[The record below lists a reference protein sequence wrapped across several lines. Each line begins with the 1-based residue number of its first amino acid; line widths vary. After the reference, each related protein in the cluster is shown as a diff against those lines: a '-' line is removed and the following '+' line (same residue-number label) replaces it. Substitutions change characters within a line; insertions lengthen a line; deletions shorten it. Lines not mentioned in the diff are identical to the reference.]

1 MKYFSLLVLTLGL
14 VFYTN
19 TYSDDFSVLPS
30 LNFKQSEG
38 TIATSKHTSHQLI
51 LANGMPLNE
60 TPEPQPAKD
69 LSSENKSKRDKYR
82 KEVTEPSKDRYEI
95 DEDSEEFVEDIETI
109 SDPLEPYNRA
119 IFQFN
124 DKFYF
129 YSLKP
134 IARGYR
140 TILPKKARICIR
152 KFLSNAATPARFLNC
167 ALQGKIKGVVTEP
180 TRFALNTTLGIGGLF
195 DPAQSLL
202 GLKEQE
208 VDFDQTLGLYGMKPL
223 IFINLPLLGPSS
235 VRGIFGLI
243 GDTGFDPST
252 YFVHPLIKL
261 GITSHEMLN
270 ETSLTLGEY
279 EELRESALDPYIAI
293 RNAYFQNRR
302 SKIESQ

>member
-1 MKYFSLLVLTLGL
+1 MKYFSLFAFTLVL

-30 LNFKQSEG
+30 LDFKQNKGS
-38 TIATSKHTSHQLI
+38 IATLRHSSDQMI
-51 LANGMPLNE
+51 LANGMPLIE

-69 LSSENKSKRDKYR
+69 LPSENKYKGDKAQ
-82 KEVTEPSKDRYEI
+82 KEVTEPPEDKYEI
-95 DEDSEEFVEDIETI
+95 DEDSEEFIEVAETI
-109 SDPLEPYNRA
+109 SDPLESYNRA
-119 IFQFN
+119 IFRFN

-134 IARGYR
+134 MARGYR
-140 TILPKKARICIR
+140 AILPKKARICIR
-152 KFLSNAATPARFLNC
+152 KFFSNAATPVRFLNC
-167 ALQGKIKGVVTEP
+167 ALQGKFKGAITEP
-180 TRFALNTTLGIGGLF
+180 TRFTLNTTLGIGGLF

-223 IFINLPLLGPSS
+223 IFINLPFLGPSS
-235 VRGIFGLI
+235 VRGVLGLI
-243 GDTGFDPST
+243 ADTGFDPST
-252 YFVHPLIKL
+252 YFLHPLIKL

-302 SKIESQ
+302 SKIESK